1 MRFPRLRIDRFP
13 FSFEIPHPLAVAAAI
28 AVLTAI
34 AWGACGC
41 ADVHAQA
48 EDAAED
54 AGPVCYEAP
63 PVCALPSWDDAYN
76 HPPVCWV
83 EHELGRRY
91 LSRARE
97 LGCDCPPDAL
107 PQEPIQVPDGGHLV
121 DVRCE
126 TPAGF
131 WWGAGA
137 FEAATTCADL
147 VRVAELATACR

>member
-1 MRFPRLRIDRFP
+1 MRFDRYP
-13 FSFEIPHPLAVAAAI
+13 FSFEVPRAVIVLTVLAVAI
-28 AVLTAI
+28 AVLTVI
-34 AWGACGC
+34 GGGLCGC
-41 ADVHAQA
+41 AVQHTQ
-48 EDAAED
+48 EVD
-54 AGPVCYEAP
+54 AGPACYQGPESTCIL
-63 PVCALPSWDDAYN
+63 PVAEDAYN

-91 LSRARE
+91 LTRAEE
-97 LGCDCPPDAL
+97 LGCECMPDAL
-107 PQEPIQVPDGGHLV
+107 PQEPIQVPDGGRLE
-121 DVRCE
+121 DVRCP